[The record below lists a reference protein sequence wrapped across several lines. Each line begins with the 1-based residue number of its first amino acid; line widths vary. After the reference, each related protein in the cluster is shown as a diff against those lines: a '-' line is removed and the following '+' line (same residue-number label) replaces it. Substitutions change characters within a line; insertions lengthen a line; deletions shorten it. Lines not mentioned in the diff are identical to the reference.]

1 MFWKAVSSF
10 LIVIAAL
17 AALPVNSS
25 AATYDFFL
33 DGGTA
38 AGVSD
43 DEHEIHDLVNRER
56 GRSRLRDLE
65 WDDRL
70 ARLARAYSRQMA
82 REDFFDHYDRA
93 GRSVID
99 RANSSRITDWRKIGE
114 NLFVSEGFDRIT
126 GIAVR
131 GWMRSRSHRQNILNR
146 SWTAAGVGIAES
158 RDGRIYVT
166 QVFIQN

>member
-1 MFWKAVSSF
+1 MFWKAVSS
-10 LIVIAAL
+10 LIIIAAIH
-17 AALPVNSS
+17 AALPVTLS
-25 AATYDFFL
+25 AATYNFFL
-33 DGGTA
+33 GNGIA

-56 GRSRLRDLE
+56 SRARLMGLE

-70 ARLARAYSRQMA
+70 AKLARAYSRRMA
-82 REDFFDHYDRA
+82 REDFFDHYDPD
-93 GRSVID
+93 GQSVID
-99 RANSSRITDWRKIGE
+99 RANNSRIRDWRKIGE
-114 NLFVSEGFDRIT
+114 NLFFAQGFDQIT
-126 GIAVR
+126 SFAVR

-146 SWTAAGVGIAES
+146 SWNAAGVGIAES